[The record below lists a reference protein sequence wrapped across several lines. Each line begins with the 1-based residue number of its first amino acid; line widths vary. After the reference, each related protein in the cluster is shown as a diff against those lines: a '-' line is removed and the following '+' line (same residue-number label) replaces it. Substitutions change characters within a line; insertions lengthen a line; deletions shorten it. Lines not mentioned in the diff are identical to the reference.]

1 MRLEGIRVWDGDSD
15 IGLSDVSWAEDITA
29 VDPVDVDRFPDL
41 CVIPGLIDT
50 HVHLVSYAGPGY
62 SDYATW
68 PLVTT
73 RDEQVLHA
81 VSHARRAFRGGV
93 TTIRDLAADEA
104 QVALRRAF
112 DGGLIPGPRVRAHG
126 VVGMTG
132 GHNDLF
138 TPPAVAQRKPSADG
152 ADACRKLV
160 RTWARAGMDG
170 IKVTTSGGVLSM
182 VGRTSWRNYTRV
194 EVAAIVDEAHALG
207 MLVAAHAHSV
217 EGIQVALEEGF
228 DSIEHATQM
237 TAGQAELAAA
247 SGVPVA
253 PTLLINEAIA
263 NGTVPVTAEA
273 RDKAAALVADRDQ
286 LLRHASEVGVRF
298 VLGTDANGHH
308 VQLGDEMSELH
319 RMAEVLGWDAAR
331 CLRAA
336 TSDAGAAIGLG
347 QRLGRVAPG
356 FGADLV
362 VMRGRPWDTLGDLR
376 PESIV
381 AVVCRGQVVHG
392 ELPR

>member
-1 MRLEGIRVWDGDSD
+1 M
-15 IGLSDVSWAEDITA
+15 
-29 VDPVDVDRFPDL
+29 
-41 CVIPGLIDT
+41 
-50 HVHLVSYAGPGY
+50 
-62 SDYATW
+62 
-68 PLVTT
+68 
-73 RDEQVLHA
+73 
-81 VSHARRAFRGGV
+81 
-93 TTIRDLAADEA
+93 
-104 QVALRRAF
+104 
-112 DGGLIPGPRVRAHG
+112 
-126 VVGMTG
+126 
-132 GHNDLF
+132 
-138 TPPAVAQRKPSADG
+138 PS
-152 ADACRKLV
+152 
-160 RTWARAGMDG
+160 
-170 IKVTTSGGVLSM
+170 
-182 VGRTSWRNYTRV
+182 
-194 EVAAIVDEAHALG
+194 
-207 MLVAAHAHSV
+207 
-217 EGIQVALEEGF
+217 
-228 DSIEHATQM
+228 
-237 TAGQAELAAA
+237 
-247 SGVPVA
+247 
-253 PTLLINEAIA
+253 TLLINEAIA